1 MSVRSLS
8 HFRLSGSETH
18 SMEHFHPT
26 KPQEQVFAWGD
37 QLIPTEEP
45 INSGMH
51 GKSHMDGMP
60 ISKAG
65 SMF

>member
-1 MSVRSLS
+1 
-8 HFRLSGSETH
+8 
-18 SMEHFHPT
+18 MEHFHPT